1 MRVGRAAQSHVRT
14 KRQPSASSPPP
25 RVAPPQ
31 HFSDGRTAGRGG
43 RQAQPPPPPCVRIN
57 RHGSVSIQM
66 NAADR
71 ERIVQTVNT
80 ARSPPAPPAGPPPA
94 SPPVQRERRR
104 GGAAPQVQHL
114 PRALI
119 EQEHQAELDVL
130 KLELREMDL
139 KRRVEIEKLQ
149 RECETLRVGRAKD
162 RQQARARESER
173 LSKQRDAAARALEE
187 EQADAA
193 NRLHAETCNGKQIL
207 ALGKEEHRRALA
219 QRESAL
225 QGVRAELTRRDAASQ
240 REIAALRARCDE
252 RAAEARDASARAQKM
267 EQKLASQRALF
278 ARLERETDLRV
289 EARCRE
295 FEATLYARVD
305 AERQHAA
312 AREQARHAQQQR
324 QMPAPQIQPIAL
336 PTSPPPPPQL
346 LQQQRGAAPPQSS
359 VRVSRH
365 GSVSIG
371 SAPPAVARSVAA
383 PPLPLPLPQ
392 PLLTPAPASGAG
404 AAPRPWSPNP
414 PLSPVIRAAEEPP
427 SLNPNAVAADIRSLM
442 QQIRSAA
449 PPRALAPAPAQQ
461 HLLYEFQERGEGQ
474 RSNAQGLDLATIAR
488 TSSSS
493 STLNFAMG
501 LY

>member
-1 MRVGRAAQSHVRT
+1 
-14 KRQPSASSPPP
+14 
-25 RVAPPQ
+25 
-31 HFSDGRTAGRGG
+31 
-43 RQAQPPPPPCVRIN
+43 VRIN

-404 AAPRPWSPNP
+404 AAPRPLPQPLLTPAPASGAGAAPRPWSPNP